1 MFLHDVTKE
10 IQQCDLTGNN
20 HSCQPLLEFIC
31 FNKYFILG
39 KKSSYR
45 SVRCDRIA
53 FREKL
58 MWQMT
63 PHRHQLRFCEVGFS
77 LF

>member
-1 MFLHDVTKE
+1 MFLHGVTKE

-20 HSCQPLLEFIC
+20 HSCQPLMEFIY
-31 FNKYFILG
+31 FKKYLILG

-45 SVRCDRIA
+45 SVTCGRMA

-63 PHRHQLRFCEVGFS
+63 PHRHRLRFSEVGFS
-77 LF
+77 LV